1 MAAKWLLGAQH
12 HENDGRRRII
22 CKKGGT
28 SFRLWASESTH
39 GSNQGQNNQVKT
51 GKVKPGQFAD
61 QYFELTDVI
70 LTGAKPVSVGY
81 CSSHVFNWMSVEF
94 STRTLSPKATFP
106 GAKPFFPPPFLS
118 FSIGYLLSSFRPPEP
133 VFVAYFSSRVF
144 CWMYFV
150 ECPEP

>member
-106 GAKPFFPPPFLS
+106 GAKPIFPATFPLIFNRISFVEFSTSRTSFCCLLFLPCVQ
-118 FSIGYLLSSFRPPEP
+118 LD
-133 VFVAYFSSRVF
+133 VF
-144 CWMYFV
+144 C
-150 ECPEP
+150 